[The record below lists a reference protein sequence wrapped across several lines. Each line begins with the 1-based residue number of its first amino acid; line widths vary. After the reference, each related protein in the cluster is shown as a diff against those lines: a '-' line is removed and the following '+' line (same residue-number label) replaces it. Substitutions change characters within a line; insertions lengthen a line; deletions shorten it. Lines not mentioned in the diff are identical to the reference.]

1 METFSAN
8 ELAEKIQRVGK
19 TLGYDVK
26 INHIENPRKEAE
38 EHYYNPKH
46 TGLLE
51 LGLEPHYMNEEM
63 LVEMLDKVKRH
74 SNQIHRHKIFRNTKW
89 A

>member
-1 METFSAN
+1 MT
-8 ELAEKIQRVGK
+8 KPV
-19 TLGYDVK
+19 
-26 INHIENPRKEAE
+26 ENPRIEAE

-51 LGLEPHYMNEEM
+51 LGLEPNYLTDEVLAEM
-63 LVEMLDKVKRH
+63 MEFVIKYKNNIKKNLIYRKVK
-74 SNQIHRHKIFRNTKW
+74 W